1 MRSPLAE
8 KYLSLGMAV
17 HRERQSAAAEDFYRL
32 ALNEAPDDAEILV
45 LLAEALR
52 EQDKASDALIAL
64 GKLATPSALNSRGM
78 CLADLGRMNEALPV
92 LAQAVSLAPSDPD
105 PLVNLANLVAR
116 MSRVEEAMGYYLAAL
131 KLAPLH
137 VGALSGL
144 SLLERDLRHF
154 GNALEC
160 ARRAIGQE
168 PGRADLWNNLALVQ
182 DEMGLRADAE
192 ASYRRCLSLAPGHA
206 EAQCNL
212 GMTLLAQGKL
222 VEGFKA
228 YEARWRRPDMPPRP
242 FAQQQWQGESLVGKT
257 ILLLAEQCLGDT
269 LHFCRYAPLVKARGA
284 ATVILEAQAPLVP
297 LMRSLEGVDLILA
310 QGAALPA
317 FDCHCP
323 LLSLPA
329 AFGTSLET
337 IPANIPYLKPDP
349 AMALEKRRWLNSVPG
364 LKIGLIWQGNAKYRG
379 EDWRSPGL
387 ELFAQVAGA
396 RQDARIVCLQAN
408 GRSEFL
414 AALGDQAL
422 DLDHEVDAD
431 TPPFAETAALLAGL
445 DLVIASDTSVPH
457 LAGAMGVPVWMAL
470 PHASEWRWLEE
481 RTDSPWYPSLRLFR
495 QDAPDDWTAVRHR
508 MIKALQSPEVA
519 SCA

>member
-32 ALNEAPDDAEILV
+32 ALNEAPNDGEILV

-52 EQDKASDALIAL
+52 EQDKAGDALTTL
-64 GKLATPSALNSRGM
+64 GELGTPSALNSRGM

-144 SLLERDLRHF
+144 SLLERDRRHF

-192 ASYRRCLSLAPGHA
+192 TSYRRCLSLAPSHA
-206 EAQCNL
+206 EARCNL
-212 GMTLLAQGKL
+212 GMTLLAQGHL
-222 VEGFKA
+222 IEGFKA

-242 FAQQQWQGESLVGKT
+242 FAQPQWQGESLTGKA
-257 ILLLAEQCLGDT
+257 ILLHGEQCLGDS
-269 LHFCRYAPLVKARGA
+269 LHFCRYAPLVKDKGA
-284 ATVILEAQAPLVP
+284 ARVILEVQAPLVP
-297 LMRSLEGVDLILA
+297 LMRSLDGVDQIVA
-310 QGAALPA
+310 QGTALPA

-323 LLSLPA
+323 LLSLPT
-329 AFGTSLET
+329 AFATSLET
-337 IPANIPYLKPDP
+337 IPANIPYLKADP
-349 AMALEKRRWLNSVPG
+349 ALALEKRRWLDSVSG
-364 LKIGLIWQGNAKYRG
+364 LKIGLVWQGNAKYRG

-387 ELFAQVAGA
+387 ELFAQVAHA
-396 RQDARIVCLQAN
+396 RQDAKIVCLQAN
-408 GRSEFL
+408 GLGAFL
-414 AALGDQAL
+414 AAMGDQAL
-422 DLDHEVDAD
+422 DLGHEVDAD
-431 TPPFAETAALLAGL
+431 TVPFAETAALLAGL

-457 LAGAMGVPVWMAL
+457 LAGALGAPVWMAL
-470 PHASEWRWLEE
+470 PYAAEWRWLEG

-495 QDAPDDWTAVRHR
+495 QAKPDDWTAVRQQ
-508 MIKALQSPEVA
+508 MISALQTHRGTP
-519 SCA
+519 CA